1 MLNIQDGRVIGL
13 EQAIRAVKRGGFDIM
28 LMTEKK
34 IQTEEYSH
42 NRLGYNVICSTV
54 RPSKVGGSQG
64 NVGLVSRDR
73 PNTWDIEST
82 HFHRPNVVIC
92 KIVTG
97 CICIPLVSATSPPPP
112 EAQSPPRP

>member
-28 LMTEKK
+28 LMTETK
-34 IQTEEYSH
+34 IQTEEYSN

-64 NVGLVSRDR
+64 NVVLVSQDR

-82 HFHRPNVVIC
+82 HFHRPNVVSC

-97 CICIPLVSATSPPPP
+97 GKHTLLINMCLPPSTLEHLPDL
-112 EAQSPPRP
+112 